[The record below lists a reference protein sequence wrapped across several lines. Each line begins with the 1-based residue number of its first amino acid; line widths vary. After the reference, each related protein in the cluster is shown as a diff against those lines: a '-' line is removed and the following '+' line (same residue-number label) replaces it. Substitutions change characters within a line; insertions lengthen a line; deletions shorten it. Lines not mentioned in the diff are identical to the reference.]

1 MYLERNGNTEEF
13 TGGDVGS
20 SHGSRFSHVLFG
32 AKCKVRRD
40 WVLLD
45 NFDICFQEMSER
57 GNSQRRSGNWGVR
70 CDRGPGTK
78 GELTMFVS

>member
-1 MYLERNGNTEEF
+1 MY
-13 TGGDVGS
+13 D
-20 SHGSRFSHVLFG
+20 HIY
-32 AKCKVRRD
+32 
-40 WVLLD
+40 
-45 NFDICFQEMSER
+45 DICFQEMSER